1 MPLQRGIVDVNLVC
15 NKRHRTECL
24 GQSEN
29 IAEDHQR
36 QDPVLED
43 NTQVSGQGHVACKIW
58 VLRHQFHLDSLT
70 ETPRAFSET
79 IVMVHS

>member
-1 MPLQRGIVDVNLVC
+1 VPLQPGIVDVNLVC

-29 IAEDHQR
+29 TAEDHQR

-43 NTQVSGQGHVACKIW
+43 NTQVSGQGHVACKI
-58 VLRHQFHLDSLT
+58 
-70 ETPRAFSET
+70 
-79 IVMVHS
+79 